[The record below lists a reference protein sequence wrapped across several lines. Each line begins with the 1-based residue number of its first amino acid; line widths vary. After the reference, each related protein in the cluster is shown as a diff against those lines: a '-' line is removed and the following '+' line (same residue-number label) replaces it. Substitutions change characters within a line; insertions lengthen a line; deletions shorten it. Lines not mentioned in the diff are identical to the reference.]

1 MKPDEP
7 KDIGIVADR
16 NDIPDV
22 TFWRLPVE
30 IEEPPEQVAGA
41 PANARGMV
49 YTPTEISEAASEFV
63 DEGMSVAA
71 QCDYCGC
78 WYFWPVRSADEIS
91 LLQCA
96 SCYRLYRK
104 PSNNNQN

>member
-7 KDIGIVADR
+7 EGIGRVADR
-16 NDIPDV
+16 DDISAV

-41 PANARGMV
+41 PANARGIV
-49 YTPTEISEAASEFV
+49 YTPADVLEAA
-63 DEGMSVAA
+63 DESLATEGSVAA

-78 WYFWPVRSADEIS
+78 WYFWPVKSADDVA

-96 SCYRLYRK
+96 SCYRLYR
-104 PSNNNQN
+104 PM